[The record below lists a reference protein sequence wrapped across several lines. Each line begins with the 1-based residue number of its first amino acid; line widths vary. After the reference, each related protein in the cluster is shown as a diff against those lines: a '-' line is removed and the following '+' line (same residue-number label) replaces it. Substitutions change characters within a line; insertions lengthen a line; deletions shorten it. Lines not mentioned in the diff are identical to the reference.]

1 MIRNSMKIAADGP
14 SGAGKSSVCKE
25 VAKRL
30 SINYLDTGA
39 LYRTVAYEML
49 DRRVNMRFIADFLET
64 LTIDVKYIDGVQHMF
79 ANGEDVTDLIRT
91 PENSMMTSK
100 ISAIAEVR
108 EYLLEMQRK
117 IAAQNDVI
125 MDGRDIGTVILPD
138 ADVKLF
144 ITASSD
150 VRARRRLAQLNLP
163 ESEYERTRAD
173 IEKRDYDDEHR
184 AVAPAKKAADAIE
197 IDTSNL
203 SFEQVVESVIDI
215 ITKNRR
221 TPTMNV
227 KSDMTEIAARIREL
241 REVCGY
247 TIESLA
253 DELRVDRVR
262 YAEYEKTGDFQIS
275 VIYEIA
281 NKFGVDF
288 NELVTG
294 EESRL
299 TTFQVIKR
307 GGGRAI
313 NRFEGYRYKDLAY
326 KMKNKIMQ
334 PLLVTLDPTDAPASL
349 VTHAGEEFNL
359 VIKGKVA
366 ITIDGHEFVLE
377 EGDSVYFNANLP
389 HGQKC
394 AGNEKARFVTIISEQ
409 SRAN

>member
-1 MIRNSMKIAADGP
+1 MKIAVDGP
-14 SGAGKSSVCKE
+14 SGAGKSTVCKE
-25 VAKRL
+25 VAGRL
-30 SINYLDTGA
+30 GINYLDTGA
-39 LYRTVAYEML
+39 LYRTIAYEML
-49 DRRVNMRFIADFLET
+49 NRRVNMRFISDFLET
-64 LTIDVKYIDGVQHMF
+64 LTIDVRYIDGVQHMF
-79 ANGEDVTDLIRT
+79 ANGDDVTDRIRT

-100 ISAIAEVR
+100 ISAIVLIR
-108 EYLLEMQRK
+108 EYLLDKQRK
-117 IAAQNDVI
+117 VAAENDVI

-150 VRARRRLAQLNLP
+150 IRAKRRLAELGLP
-163 ESEYERTRAD
+163 DTEYERIKSD

-184 AVAPAKKAADAIE
+184 EIAPARKADDAIV

-203 SFEQVVESVIDI
+203 SFEQVVKSVIDI
-215 ITKNRR
+215 IKKNRR

-247 TIESLA
+247 TASNLA

-262 YAEYEKTGDFQIS
+262 YEEYEKTGDFPIS

-288 NELVTG
+288 SELVTG
-294 EESRL
+294 DESRL

-313 NRFEGYRYKDLAY
+313 SRFEGYRYKDLAY
-326 KMKNKIMQ
+326 KMKNKLMQ
-334 PLLVTLDPTDAPASL
+334 PLLVTLDPTEEPASL

-359 VIKGKVA
+359 VIKGAVA
-366 ITIDGHEFVLE
+366 VTIDGHELILE

-394 AGNEKARFVTIISEQ
+394 AGNEKARFV
-409 SRAN
+409 